1 MLLSATFE
9 LPLHH
14 PVPIFGLVLL
24 ILLLAPMAFSKL
36 KIPGII
42 GLIISGLLIGPHG
55 FNILERGESVELFS
69 TIGILYIMFLAG
81 LELEM
86 NEFLKN
92 RVRSLVFGG
101 LSFLIPFGS
110 GILIGHGLLG
120 FSLEAGFITGL
131 MLASHTLVAHP
142 TPRLSNT

>member
-1 MLLSATFE
+1 MLLSAIFE

-81 LELEM
+81 LELEL
-86 NEFLKN
+86 NEFLKIGFDPW
-92 RVRSLVFGG
+92 SL
-101 LSFLIPFGS
+101 
-110 GILIGHGLLG
+110 
-120 FSLEAGFITGL
+120 AD
-131 MLASHTLVAHP
+131 
-142 TPRLSNT
+142 